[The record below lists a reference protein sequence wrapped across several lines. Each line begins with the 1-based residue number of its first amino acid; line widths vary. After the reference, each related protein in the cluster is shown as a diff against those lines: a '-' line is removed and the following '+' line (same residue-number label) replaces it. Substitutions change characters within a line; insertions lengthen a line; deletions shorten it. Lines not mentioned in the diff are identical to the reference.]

1 MGRYIARRLY
11 TQMDSGGIFG
21 SVFRKSSAP
30 CPKCQKH
37 INYGEMNCFH
47 CGHELTDDD
56 IGLLKQ
62 YIRKQRIYGRWLGI
76 MVIPLSVLLF
86 TWFFM
91 LFE

>member
-1 MGRYIARRLY
+1 
-11 TQMDSGGIFG
+11 MDSGGIFG

-30 CPKCQKH
+30 CPKCRKH
-37 INYGEMNCFH
+37 INHGEMNCAH

-56 IGLLKQ
+56 IFVLKQ
-62 YIRKQRIYGRWLGI
+62 YIRKQRVFGQILGVI
-76 MVIPLSVLLF
+76 IIPLALILL